1 MKIHKS
7 NKKTPT
13 DKSFQPNF
21 RSREE
26 YRHTAADT
34 AEQREQQSET
44 AEVAGGERDTEAT
57 GDCTPGR
64 LDIQKY

>member
-21 RSREE
+21 RSQTHCSG
-26 YRHTAADT
+26 YSG
-34 AEQREQQSET
+34 AEREQQSET
-44 AEVAGGERDTEAT
+44 VEVAGGERDTEAT